1 MTSRMSEVL
10 VYKIPDDVWD
20 RYFNLFQIKLFD
32 GIFLECKPSGYTHND
47 ELIYSRFA
55 RLFSSLLVEFPHHF
69 QNRKDLRPQNIP
81 RRRGSVPG
89 RASGLG
95 EGLLPVYVC

>member
-1 MTSRMSEVL
+1 MRKKAEINSCFPFKVKNYNNHDRLLTSRMSEVL

-47 ELIYSRFA
+47 ELIYSRLA
-55 RLFSSLLVEFPHHF
+55 ELMIE
-69 QNRKDLRPQNIP
+69 
-81 RRRGSVPG
+81 
-89 RASGLG
+89 
-95 EGLLPVYVC
+95 

>member
-47 ELIYSRFA
+47 ELIYSRLA
-55 RLFSSLLVEFPHHF
+55 ELMIE
-69 QNRKDLRPQNIP
+69 
-81 RRRGSVPG
+81 
-89 RASGLG
+89 
-95 EGLLPVYVC
+95 